1 MLSVQDYLTGL
12 YRAVL
17 RADAAV
23 AKLCLGHLWKTLKNT
38 DYIKWK
44 LLLLCCSSSYH
55 NLDEAYAILN
65 SDKLTGKTALE
76 LDYNLCIS
84 QKARDAFALAWF
96 VKKGGT
102 IVPYEVAYF
111 RESMFEP
118 PIVGGLPFIGKDPVL
133 SHDVILYK
141 AALYLLMNRIRGEVH
156 FVETPAVEA
165 AKILPSW
172 VTTKLE
178 DIDIGDNTVNEAYFN
193 LFISEYTY
201 NVEII
206 EPTILRLKTTDNLLW
221 TQYMATICNRANMSL
236 EELCKL
242 T

>member
-1 MLSVQDYLTGL
+1 M
-12 YRAVL
+12 
-17 RADAAV
+17 
-23 AKLCLGHLWKTLKNT
+23 
-38 DYIKWK
+38 
-44 LLLLCCSSSYH
+44 
-55 NLDEAYAILN
+55 
-65 SDKLTGKTALE
+65 ALE
-76 LDYNLCIS
+76 LAYNLCMLP
-84 QKARDAFALAWF
+84 KTRDAFALAWF
-96 VKKGGT
+96 TKKAGT

-111 RESMFEP
+111 KEALFQRNPLEA
-118 PIVGGLPFIGKDPVL
+118 LPFIGKGPVL
-133 SHDVILYK
+133 GHDVILFK
-141 AALYLLMNRIRGEVH
+141 AALFLLENRIPVETH

-172 VTTKLE
+172 ATAKLE
-178 DIDIGDNTVNEAYFN
+178 DVDIGDNAVNEAYFN